1 MKRLILTTLAIII
14 MAVCFAQTQFCSTY
28 KDEIIIEKK
37 HLVISYSK
45 DLKVPNYVAYS
56 LTKEMTIGE
65 AKRDN
70 EKFYE
75 DFTCPM
81 GFRAKP
87 SDYTNSG
94 YDRGHMSPAAD
105 WNYDSESM
113 HDSFSMANIAPQK
126 PQLNRRYWKEIEDI
140 ERYIANLVDTA
151 YVITGTIFN
160 KNISYIK
167 NHVAVPAYFFKTIV
181 GVSNHQVVVVESY
194 VYKNVNTKQTIEKN
208 ICTIDHVESLI
219 GKDLYQG
226 FWFNE
231 KYESKVMPKT
241 SFIVNNTDYFC
252 KATTKK
258 GTRCTRKAVKNGYC
272 SQHNK

>member
-1 MKRLILTTLAIII
+1 MRNILIILISFFTLS
-14 MAVCFAQTQFCSTY
+14 VSAQTQFCSAY
-28 KDEIIIEKK
+28 NNEIIIEKK
-37 HLVISYSK
+37 HLIISYSK

-56 LTKEMTIGE
+56 LTKEMTVGPV
-65 AKRDN
+65 KRDS

-75 DFTCPM
+75 ELTCPQ

-94 YDRGHMSPAAD
+94 YDRGHLSPAAD
-105 WNYDSESM
+105 WYYDKESM

-126 PQLNRRYWKEIEDI
+126 PQLNRRYWKEVEDI
-140 ERYIANLVDTA
+140 ERYIANLCDTA
-151 YVITGTIFN
+151 YVITGVVFN

-167 NHVAVPAYFFKTIV
+167 NNVAVPAYFYKTIV
-181 GVSNHQVVVVESY
+181 GVYNNKVVIVESY
-194 VYKNVNTKQTIEKN
+194 LYRNINTKQTIDKC
-208 ICTIDHVESLI
+208 ICTVDKIENII

-231 KYESKVMPKT
+231 QYESKVMPKT

-252 KATTKK
+252 KAITKK
-258 GTRCTRKAVKNGYC
+258 GTRCTRKAITNGYC
-272 SQHNK
+272 TQHQK

>member
-1 MKRLILTTLAIII
+1 MRNILIILISFFALS
-14 MAVCFAQTQFCSTY
+14 VSAQTQFCSAY
-28 KDEIIIEKK
+28 NNEIIIEKK

-45 DLKVPNYVAYS
+45 DLKVPNYVAYK
-56 LTKEMTIGE
+56 LTKNMTIGS
-65 AKRDN
+65 AKRDS

-75 DFTCPM
+75 DLTCPK

-94 YDRGHMSPAAD
+94 YDRGHLSPAAD
-105 WNYDSESM
+105 WYYDKESM

-126 PQLNRRYWKEIEDI
+126 PQLNRRYWKEVEDI
-140 ERYIANLVDTA
+140 ERYIANLCDTA
-151 YVITGTIFN
+151 YVVTGVTFN

-167 NHVAVPAYFFKTIV
+167 NNVAIPAYFYKTIV
-181 GVSNHQVVVVESY
+181 GVYNNEVVIVESY
-194 VYKNVNTKQTIEKN
+194 LYRNINTKQTIDKC
-208 ICTIDHVESLI
+208 ICTVDKIENII

-231 KYESKVMPKT
+231 QYESKVMPKT

-252 KATTKK
+252 KAITKK
-258 GTRCTRKAVKNGYC
+258 GTRCTRKAITNGYC
-272 SQHNK
+272 TQHQK